1 MSRLLKPRTIGFAL
15 ILVLL
20 AALTFGFADENT
32 FTGTPKAGFGETTV
46 SGYTVT
52 VSWTINSGNP
62 LVVTQASLDFGADS
76 PGQVWASVYEDTS
89 GDAPWCDASTYG
101 AWIDCGTSSPYN
113 CTYAGNIQGI
123 CGIRVSAAD

>member
-1 MSRLLKPRTIGFAL
+1 MSRFLKPRTIGFLL
-15 ILVLL
+15 ILVFL
-20 AALTFGFADENT
+20 AALTFGFADNNT
-32 FTGTPKAGFGETTV
+32 FTGTPKAGFGETAV
-46 SGYTVT
+46 SGYAVT

-62 LVVTQASLDFGADS
+62 LAVTQASLVFDTA

-101 AWIDCGTSSPYN
+101 AWIDCGSGSPAT

-123 CGIRVSAAD
+123 CGIRVSAVD